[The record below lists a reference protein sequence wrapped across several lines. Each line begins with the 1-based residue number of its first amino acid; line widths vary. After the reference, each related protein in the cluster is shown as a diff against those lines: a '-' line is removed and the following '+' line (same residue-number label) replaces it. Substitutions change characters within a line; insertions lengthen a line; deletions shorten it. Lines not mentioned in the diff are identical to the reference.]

1 MQYKEFRNLGYLEY
15 LKELKNQLESK
26 NLSLEGLKESK
37 EDNEKF
43 RRWLN
48 DDETFNKFMSNK
60 QRLKDLGYAYDIYQ
74 LMKSSTPDKVKDM
87 VNKLEEI
94 PSKTQREKSA
104 RAGANLL
111 YDKNGLKVYEITT
124 YEASCKYGRNTEWC
138 ITGIWDDS
146 VEYWNGE
153 VESGAK
159 IYFFITKN
167 PQVIEQEKV
176 ALIVG
181 KNYFWVYDELDY
193 YLPCIN
199 NFPTE
204 LTNTIGVDASKPEKS
219 DLANF
224 NKIGIDWNQVDYVE
238 ANYSEYFED
247 PYQEKPVNVHF
258 KNGEERIVIYWWDA
272 DRVKDVTEDFNAWYA
287 EEDE

>member
-1 MQYKEFRNLGYLEY
+1 M
-15 LKELKNQLESK
+15 
-26 NLSLEGLKESK
+26 
-37 EDNEKF
+37 
-43 RRWLN
+43 
-48 DDETFNKFMSNK
+48 
-60 QRLKDLGYAYDIYQ
+60 
-74 LMKSSTPDKVKDM
+74 
-87 VNKLEEI
+87 
-94 PSKTQREKSA
+94 
-104 RAGANLL
+104 
-111 YDKNGLKVYEITT
+111 
-124 YEASCKYGRNTEWC
+124 
-138 ITGIWDDS
+138 
-146 VEYWNGE
+146 EYWNGE

-167 PQVIEQEKV
+167 PQVIEQAKV

-247 PYQEKPVNVHF
+247 QYQEKPVNVHF